1 MTWSVLARWL
11 IGSAVIAGA
20 VYWLQS
26 SLGAA
31 GELRGY
37 KRGYEAAMKV
47 AGAEALQ
54 LLAERRAEAL
64 QAKAK
69 AVDEA
74 RAREEAIQARA
85 DAAAADAQAA
95 AVRAGL
101 DRAHLAERVRNG
113 EARLRVLA
121 RQLSETAD
129 GESAATVSAGALR
142 AALERLAGAAADAE
156 TVNARYGQC
165 LKILEAMDG

>member
-1 MTWSVLARWL
+1 MTWSVLSRWL
-11 IGSAVIAGA
+11 IVAAVVAGA
-20 VYWLQS
+20 VHWLQS
-26 SLGAA
+26 SMGAA

-37 KRGYEAAMKV
+37 QRGYAAAMKV
-47 AGAEALQ
+47 ADGETLL
-54 LLAERRAEAL
+54 LLAERRVEAL
-64 QAKAK
+64 QAQAK

-113 EARLRVLA
+113 EARIDRLA
-121 RQLSETAD
+121 RQLSEAAD

-165 LKILEAMDG
+165 LKVLEAMDG

>member
-1 MTWSVLARWL
+1 MTWSILARWL
-11 IGSAVIAGA
+11 IVSAVIAGA

-37 KRGYEAAMKV
+37 KRGYESAMKV

-64 QAKAK
+64 QAQAR
-69 AVDEA
+69 ANDEA
-74 RAREEAIQARA
+74 RSREAAAQARIDAITA
-85 DAAAADAQAA
+85 DGEAA
-95 AVRAGL
+95 AVRAGV
-101 DRAHLAERVRNG
+101 DRARLAERVRNG

-165 LKILEAMDG
+165 LKILGAMDG

>member
-11 IGSAVIAGA
+11 IVSAVIAGA

-31 GELRGY
+31 GEIRGY
-37 KRGYEAAMKV
+37 KRGYEAAMRV
-47 AGAEALQ
+47 AGAETLQ

-64 QAKAK
+64 QAQAR
-69 AVDEA
+69 AADES

-165 LKILEAMDG
+165 LKILEAMNG

>member
-11 IGSAVIAGA
+11 IVSAVIAGA

-31 GELRGY
+31 GEIRGY
-37 KRGYEAAMKV
+37 KRGYEAAMRV
-47 AGAEALQ
+47 ARAETLQ

-64 QAKAK
+64 QARAK

>member
-11 IGSAVIAGA
+11 IVSAVIAGA

-37 KRGYEAAMKV
+37 KRGYEAAMEV

-64 QAKAK
+64 QAQ
-69 AVDEA
+69 A
-74 RAREEAIQARA
+74 RAADESRSREAASQARA

>member
-1 MTWSVLARWL
+1 MTWSILARWL
-11 IGSAVIAGA
+11 IVSAVIAGA

-156 TVNARYGQC
+156 TVNASYGQC
-165 LKILEAMDG
+165 LKILGAMNG